1 MANSLST
8 LGAARGRAQ
17 PPRQPDRRQAVQL
30 KRAHEAPATADG
42 MRILVDRLWP
52 RGLSR
57 ERVAA
62 DLWLKDAAPSDAL
75 RRWFGH
81 DPSRWAAFAAR
92 YRAEL
97 ARRPE
102 VLQTLDELRRRGP
115 VTLLYAARDRAINH
129 AVVLRAVLDERRGA
143 TARTRPGVQR

>member
-8 LGAARGRAQ
+8 LGAARGPA
-17 PPRQPDRRQAVQL
+17 PRLLQAARRQAVQL
-30 KRAHEAPATADG
+30 KRAHETPAAGDG

-81 DPSRWAAFAAR
+81 EPSRWAAFAAR

-102 VLQTLDELRRRGP
+102 VLQTFDELRRRGP
-115 VTLLYAARDRAINH
+115 ITLLYAARDRAINH
-129 AVVLRAVLDERRGA
+129 AVVLRAVLDERRSA
-143 TARTRPGVQR
+143 TARTRPGVHR

>member
-8 LGAARGRAQ
+8 LGAARGPA
-17 PPRQPDRRQAVQL
+17 PRLLQAARRQAVQL
-30 KRAHEAPATADG
+30 KRAHETPAAGDG

-81 DPSRWAAFAAR
+81 EPSRWAAFAAR

-102 VLQTLDELRRRGP
+102 VLQTFDG
-115 VTLLYAARDRAINH
+115 DRKS
-129 AVVLRAVLDERRGA
+129 VV
-143 TARTRPGVQR
+143 

>member
-57 ERVAA
+57 
-62 DLWLKDAAPSDAL
+62 
-75 RRWFGH
+75 
-81 DPSRWAAFAAR
+81 
-92 YRAEL
+92 
-97 ARRPE
+97 
-102 VLQTLDELRRRGP
+102 
-115 VTLLYAARDRAINH
+115 
-129 AVVLRAVLDERRGA
+129 
-143 TARTRPGVQR
+143 

>member
-1 MANSLST
+1 MANSFST
-8 LGAARGRAQ
+8 LGAARRRVQ
-17 PPRQPDRRQAVQL
+17 PARQRECGQAVQI
-30 KRAHEAPATADG
+30 KRAHEPPAATDG

-75 RRWFGH
+75 RRWFSH
-81 DPSRWAAFAAR
+81 EPSRWAAFAAR

-115 VTLLYAARDRAINH
+115 ITLLYAACDRAINH
-129 AVVLRAVLDERRGA
+129 AVVLRAVIEERRGA
-143 TARTRPGVQR
+143 TARARQGVQ